1 MLGNP
6 FFVTINLIVRQKC
19 SEPNMN
25 LKNLKS

>member
-1 MLGNP
+1 MQGKP

-25 LKNLKS
+25 RKNFKL